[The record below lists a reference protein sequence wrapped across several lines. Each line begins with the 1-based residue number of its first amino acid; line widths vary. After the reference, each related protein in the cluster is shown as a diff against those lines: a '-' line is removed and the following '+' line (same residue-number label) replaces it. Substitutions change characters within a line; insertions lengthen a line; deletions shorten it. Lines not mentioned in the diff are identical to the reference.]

1 MDMAEEQEKP
11 ELLKAVYDKLAE
23 LEDLQLVNKLD
34 IINMK
39 NELDK
44 ASLTGGPSPELADKL
59 AELAKIAEK
68 SENIKKAG
76 ELVEQL
82 QKLKEE
88 LTGKAPADSSAAQ
101 ARLDT
106 IASEIQKLKGKISSL
121 EKRPAASPPRKGGG
135 LEDMVKRIKKLE
147 TIRPHEADLEV
158 PPDIRNELTELRKK
172 VDAIGNLPKSVPK
185 NILERMKD
193 IGSLSSEIERL
204 RRELDAQKS
213 AMKSI
218 KQPAEPDEIKER
230 IEMLEAA
237 VGSGK
242 KQAEAHVPKGLDK
255 KIERLEKRLEK
266 LQEMLG
272 KKGSSE
278 TKDMLEKKIERL
290 EKRLEKLQ
298 ERQEKKESGSVDE
311 AKSMLESLK
320 TQVMEQG
327 KELLDIRA
335 DKSGTQ
341 NLEDIDNMRL
351 DLEEMK
357 ARIGEIEEKAA
368 RIGVAPDALE
378 EMRKFKG
385 EFPLEEFHELKKKVD
400 ALEKKNEELKVL
412 ASGLKPIDV
421 PSSGKG
427 DSSRFKEMENRIR
440 SLERLVGDGM
450 NEERFKTLEK
460 KLEEMRE
467 WLPEYISTDVKHKL
481 DDFRKEVE
489 EKLKE
494 LDDVK
499 TDVVQN
505 TIDQLLAQPQNVS
518 RLLGEKLQKQ
528 VTDLQDKVKQIDSVV
543 RPSEAKLTTV
553 LRDLDEAKR
562 QLEKEREALRD
573 MEKKNAKDIEEL
585 SIELKALNSRLDSHS
600 GAPVKAQDL
609 SGIIRDIEILKTKAD
624 WLESTVHKFDLKQ
637 VHEKI
642 EELEDRLSEHR
653 TQTPLVIE

>member
-266 LQEMLG
+266 LQE
-272 KKGSSE
+272 
-278 TKDMLEKKIERL
+278 
-290 EKRLEKLQ
+290 
-298 ERQEKKESGSVDE
+298 RQEKKESGSVDE

-327 KELLDIRA
+327 KELLDIKA